1 MRELIQTVT
10 DITDGQSKT
19 VTSSNGIITRV
30 TPSNERGLPFHAAF
44 VDNHCHILPT
54 GFDLAAL
61 HLGGTNSHAEVL
73 DRLRDRH
80 RSQPDGWL
88 LAVHYDQNRYEG
100 VHLTAT
106 DLDKISPDRPILL
119 RHVNG
124 HAGVANRVALASANI
139 VPESPDPA
147 GGSFGR
153 DEAGKVNGVLFEH
166 GLELVAGAVPVPTP
180 EEMTKAIRM
189 ATAKM
194 RDLGIAAA
202 ADMMTGRFDLRSEL
216 MAYAAAAR
224 ADEHFTT
231 ALYLQWSTVFGK
243 RAIPAAERD
252 DLVRELEST
261 GRSYVK
267 GIKIFAD
274 GAIGSAT
281 AAIYGSYR
289 NQPATETSGQ
299 LIYNPERLNMMV
311 QTAHNAGYT
320 VAVHAIGDYAID
332 LVLDA
337 FASTDEPN
345 RHRLEHAMILS
356 DAQIERIGNL
366 GCFVTMQP
374 EFLLR
379 FGANYRRQLPDEK
392 SWNLKRFRSV
402 LDAGIPLSFSSDR
415 PIVAGDPRDGIRLAV
430 TREGFSPEERVTPVE
445 AIRAYTEGGAA
456 AMGLAD
462 RFGRIGVGHPAPLVA
477 FDYLD

>member
-1 MRELIQTVT
+1 
-10 DITDGQSKT
+10 
-19 VTSSNGIITRV
+19 
-30 TPSNERGLPFHAAF
+30 
-44 VDNHCHILPT
+44 
-54 GFDLAAL
+54 
-61 HLGGTNSHAEVL
+61 
-73 DRLRDRH
+73 
-80 RSQPDGWL
+80 
-88 LAVHYDQNRYEG
+88 
-100 VHLTAT
+100 
-106 DLDKISPDRPILL
+106 
-119 RHVNG
+119 
-124 HAGVANRVALASANI
+124 
-139 VPESPDPA
+139 
-147 GGSFGR
+147 
-153 DEAGKVNGVLFEH
+153 
-166 GLELVAGAVPVPTP
+166 
-180 EEMTKAIRM
+180 
-189 ATAKM
+189 
-194 RDLGIAAA
+194 
-202 ADMMTGRFDLRSEL
+202 
-216 MAYAAAAR
+216 
-224 ADEHFTT
+224 
-231 ALYLQWSTVFGK
+231 
-243 RAIPAAERD
+243 
-252 DLVRELEST
+252 
-261 GRSYVK
+261 VK

-289 NQPATETSGQ
+289 NQPVTETSGQ

-311 QTAHNAGYT
+311 QTAHDAGYA

-402 LDAGIPLSFSSDR
+402 IDAGIPLSFSSDR
-415 PIVAGDPRDGIRLAV
+415 PIVSGDPRDGIRLAV

-445 AIRAYTEGGAA
+445 AIRAYTEGGAV

-462 RFGRIGVGHPAPLVA
+462 RFGRIAVGHPAPLVA